1 MRLYPLLDRAIRE
14 QIKTARKAAGL
25 TQRGLSDKLGRRN
38 NYIQNIESG
47 RQSVSVSA
55 SELHMIA
62 VACNATGAKLLAKAV
77 RVKGR

>member
-14 QIKTARKAAGL
+14 EIKAARQAAGL

-38 NYIQNIESG
+38 NYMQNIESG
-47 RQSVSVSA
+47 RQSVSA

-62 VACNATGAKLLAKAV
+62 LACNSTGAKLLARAV
-77 RVKGR
+77 RTKGK

>member
-14 QIKTARKAAGL
+14 QINAARKAAGL
-25 TQRGLSDKLGRRN
+25 TQRGLSRRN

-47 RQSVSVSA
+47 RQSVSA

-77 RVKGR
+77 RAKGR

>member
-14 QIKTARKAAGL
+14 QIKAAREAS
-25 TQRGLSDKLGRRN
+25 GLSQRELSEKLKRRN

-47 RQSVSVSA
+47 GQSVSA

-62 VACNATGAKLLAKAV
+62 VACNKTGAALLAKAV
-77 RVKGR
+77 RATKTR

>member
-1 MRLYPLLDRAIRE
+1 MRPYPLLDRAIRE
-14 QIKTARKAAGL
+14 QIKAARQSAGL
-25 TQRGLSDKLGRRN
+25 TQRGLSEKLGRRN

-47 RQSVSVSA
+47 GQSVSA

-77 RVKGR
+77 RAKGK

>member
-47 RQSVSVSA
+47 RQSVSA

-62 VACNATGAKLLAKAV
+62 AACNATGAKLLAKAV
-77 RVKGR
+77 RAKGR